1 MAPVDRTDEGR
12 DDDDLL
18 SGPAWGRHPTDLVRL
33 GVAGLA
39 LALTVGLAFRHPAE
53 ARSVAVDLVQLVNQL
68 PRWIRDLLL
77 GATQLLAVV
86 VPVVLV
92 AVLWRTPRL
101 LLTALGAA
109 VAAATL
115 MASLQGRLDDA
126 VPNRVVLVTE
136 RGSWLVGAAFPSGAY
151 LAGFTAAII
160 IAGPIL
166 SRGWRRVAT
175 VGLAIAVLSRVVTAV
190 AVPLNL
196 AVTLSVGA
204 VVGSAALAV
213 AGSPRR
219 RASRR
224 AVLSGLSR
232 SGFPAVRIEAAEV
245 GAGHAR
251 TFLATTSSGR
261 RAFVKLLG
269 RDERDAYLILR
280 ILKTLRVKDLDD
292 LRPSWTPSELVEHEA
307 LSGLLAARR
316 GLQVA
321 GVAAAGTT
329 AGGDGLLALDVVAG
343 VRLEDLPVE
352 EVTDELLDE
361 TWAQVRLLHDQGIA
375 HRWLTTHHLLVELP
389 APGDRGGPDVAVPAS
404 AAGGDAAVDPGLRPA
419 GDPAVAVPAAP
430 PARPTV
436 TLLDLRWA
444 ARQASPLLLAADVAQ
459 LTTSLA
465 LVVGAERSVAA
476 AARALG
482 TAELAAALPLV
493 QPLALPADVRDAIGD
508 QKHVLPAVRSR
519 LQAAAGGVPYEL
531 ADIERINLR
540 QLVGLAGGVVLV
552 YSILSFAS
560 SWAEISRALGAVS
573 LWSLPVLV
581 LLAAVPYV
589 AGAGTFVAVAPLR
602 LPFAEVVRVMVGQ
615 SFLNRFTPAN
625 AGGMAL
631 RVRYLQKRG
640 GDLGTAA
647 AGVALTSV
655 ASGIGQVVVLATFA
669 AWAGSSAGG
678 LRFELPRAS
687 TAAVGLAVAA
697 VLGGLVWLTPWGRRV
712 VARRLETSV
721 KQVWTTLRSL
731 TREPARFVTLFGTT
745 LVSKVAMIVAFTES
759 SRAVDVSLSFPKL
772 GLLYLTAS
780 SLASAAPT
788 PGGVGAVEAALTAAL
803 TGAGIPPTDAL
814 SAVFLFRLVTY
825 WLPVPFGWWSLRRL
839 QRTVLA

>member
-1 MAPVDRTDEGR
+1 MASVGRADEGR

-18 SGPAWGRHPTDLVRL
+18 SGPTWSRHPTDVVRL
-33 GVAGLA
+33 VAATLA
-39 LALTVGLAFRHPAE
+39 LALTVGLAFRHAVE
-53 ARSVAVDLVQLVNQL
+53 VRSVAVDLAQLVDQL
-68 PRWIRDLLL
+68 PRWVRDLLL
-77 GATQLLAVV
+77 GTTQLLAVA
-86 VPVVLV
+86 VPAVLV

-101 LLTALGAA
+101 LATAAGAA
-109 VAAATL
+109 LAAAAL
-115 MASLQGRLDDA
+115 MAGLQGRLDDA
-126 VPNRVVLVTE
+126 VPNRVLLVTE

-151 LAGFTAAII
+151 LAGFTAALI

-166 SRGWRRVAT
+166 SRGWRRVAAI
-175 VGLAIAVLSRVVTAV
+175 GLAVAVLSRVVTAV

-204 VVGSAALAV
+204 VVGSAALV
-213 AGSPRR
+213 LVGSPRR

-224 AVLSGLSR
+224 AVLDGLALA
-232 SGFPAVRIEAAEV
+232 GFPAVRIEAAEV

-251 TFLATTSSGR
+251 TFLATTAAGR

-269 RDERDAYLILR
+269 RDERDAYLVLR
-280 ILKTLRVKDLDD
+280 ILKTLRVKDLED
-292 LRPSWTPSELVEHEA
+292 LRPSWTPAELVEHEA

-316 GLQVA
+316 GARVA
-321 GVAAAGTT
+321 GVVAAGTT
-329 AGGDGLLALDVVAG
+329 AGGDGVVALEPVPG
-343 VRLEDLPVE
+343 ARLDELPLE
-352 EVTDELLDE
+352 AVTDEVLDE
-361 TWAQVRLLHDQGIA
+361 IWTQVGLLHEQGIA
-375 HRWLTTHHLLVELP
+375 HRWLTNHHVLVDAGPVAGPPAAGAERTAAAP
-389 APGDRGGPDVAVPAS
+389 APV
-404 AAGGDAAVDPGLRPA
+404 
-419 GDPAVAVPAAP
+419 
-430 PARPTV
+430 V

-444 ARQASPLLLAADVAQ
+444 THQATPLLRAADVAQ
-459 LTTSLA
+459 LVTSLA

-476 AARALG
+476 AARALDPTG
-482 TAELAAALPLV
+482 LAAALPLV
-493 QPLALPADVRDAIGD
+493 QPLALPPEVRDAIGD
-508 QKHVLPAVRSR
+508 QAHVLPAVRSR
-519 LQAAAGGVPYEL
+519 LQAAAGGVAYEL
-531 ADIERINLR
+531 ADIERIKLR

-560 SWAEISRALGAVS
+560 SWTEISQALGAVS
-573 LWSLPVLV
+573 LWSIPPLV
-581 LLAAVPYV
+581 VLAAVPYV
-589 AGAGTFVAVAPLR
+589 AGAGTFMAVAPLR

-631 RVRYLQKRG
+631 RVRYLQQRG

-687 TAAVGLAVAA
+687 SAA
-697 VLGGLVWLTPWGRRV
+697 VLLAGLAILAGLVWLTPWGRRV
-712 VARRLETSV
+712 VASRVETSV
-721 KQVWTTLRSL
+721 RQVWTTLRSL
-731 TREPARFVTLFGTT
+731 SREPTRFITLFGTT

-759 SRAVDVSLSFPKL
+759 SRAVDISLSFPKL

-803 TGAGIPPTDAL
+803 TGAGIAPVDAL

-839 QRTVLA
+839 QRTVLS